1 MRYDVRNAALRG
13 VFMHIEVAK
22 RIVRTSPVSEPPH
35 VSAMHLA
42 VGEDTLADGFD
53 LGQIDGCT
61 AEDQLEVNKVVRPFA
76 FWLTGTMQLLRNLM
90 LEGHYR
96 NFARSR
102 ESQGGECVVDILGSC
117 HL

>member
-1 MRYDVRNAALRG
+1 MVARLPWAQKAVGSNPAAPTTSHGYKGTTVRVRYDVRNAALRG

-61 AEDQLEVNKVVRPFA
+61 AEEQLEVN
-76 FWLTGTMQLLRNLM
+76 
-90 LEGHYR
+90 
-96 NFARSR
+96 
-102 ESQGGECVVDILGSC
+102 
-117 HL
+117 